1 MFFFKG
7 RVEKELQSVL
17 LYSREIWCY
26 EQLEV
31 MRTTFSFEDY
41 LTKFFQDL
49 RNAFVK
55 FRTTNHR
62 LPNETGRW
70 QHVDVYNFLAY
81 YLMMNVRWMID
92 KMYNGWLSKYMD
104 IKKTQQEENSVLLTI
119 IQNQR
124 QCLNTSISL
133 IFYYNFQ
140 NVPFKMAVSTIE
152 IFERKAWFQ

>member
-1 MFFFKG
+1 
-7 RVEKELQSVL
+7 
-17 LYSREIWCY
+17 
-26 EQLEV
+26 

>member
-1 MFFFKG
+1 
-7 RVEKELQSVL
+7 
-17 LYSREIWCY
+17 
-26 EQLEV
+26 

-41 LTKFFQDL
+41 LTKFSQDL

-62 LPNETGRW
+62 LSVETGRW

-104 IKKTQQEENSVLLTI
+104 IKNTQQEENSVLLTI
-119 IQNQR
+119 KQNQR
-124 QCLNTSISL
+124 QCLNISL

-140 NVPFKMAVSTIE
+140 TVPFKITVSTIE
-152 IFERKAWFQ
+152 RKSWFQ